1 MVKDFN
7 EIVSSNVYSPFWLKK
22 TTVNLDYSF
31 PFEPNFVT
39 KKAFEFSN
47 FYDALKWRN
56 KNEYI
61 NLLLVVGVT
70 GSGKSN
76 NSLEIAKKM
85 NAYNKIK
92 FELNKH
98 VLLGR
103 NVDLTLEFLAEEF
116 CYGTYLI
123 IDEAELVINRLNAV
137 TIQNK
142 EAKQTLSTIRDAG
155 INFIFNCPNLNEID
169 RLIVNNQLDWLISC
183 YHNDKKKKK
192 VYTIIEFNA
201 RDTRTMFQEYLIHS
215 KIAFNYIPLKEYK
228 DYKAEKMSK
237 LYSSE
242 QRINNFR
249 SIQKQRITDVKGL
262 EKANRV
268 QEFIKICKTK
278 RNKTEKALRGFILN
292 LSQSEV
298 NELLKTYSTGG
309 FSYAKIKSLET
320 QALLVKNELI
330 TIKEI
335 VERERKKKRTDNNS
349 KKSKRGRK
357 NVKPKK

>member
-7 EIVSSNVYSPFWLKK
+7 EIVSSNVYMPFWLKK

-31 PFEPNFVT
+31 PFEPNYIT

-56 KNEYI
+56 KNEYL
-61 NLLLVVGVT
+61 NLMLIVGIP

-76 NSLEIAKKM
+76 NSLEIAKQM
-85 NAYNKIK
+85 NAYNNIK
-92 FELNKH
+92 FELKRH

-103 NVDLTLEFLAEEF
+103 NIDLTLEFLAEKFE
-116 CYGTYLI
+116 YGTYI
-123 IDEAELVINRLNAV
+123 IVEEAELVVNRLNAV

-142 EAKQTLSTIRDAG
+142 EAKQTLSTIRHAG
-155 INFIFNCPNLNEID
+155 INFIFNCPTLIEID
-169 RLIVNNQLDWLISC
+169 KQIVNNQLDWVISC

-192 VYTIIEFNA
+192 VHTIIEFNA
-201 RDTRTMFQEYLIHS
+201 RDTRTMFQEYLVHS
-215 KIAFNYIPLKEYK
+215 KIAFNYIPLKEYEF
-228 DYKAEKMSK
+228 YKAEKTSI

-242 QRINNFR
+242 QRINDFH
-249 SIQKQRITDVKGL
+249 SAQKQRLTDVKGL

-298 NELLKTYSTGG
+298 NEMMKTYSTGG

-320 QALLVKNELI
+320 QALLVKNELT

-357 NVKPKK
+357 NVKSEK